1 MSEAPTRR
9 GRRYGGLPRWARI
22 ALLLAPALTVIAV
35 FFVAGIGQAVAQ
47 SLGHQ
52 PFLPGGEL
60 SFDAYRLIAQDPAVR
75 ASLLLSLRVAILST
89 AVATV
94 LGVTAALLL
103 RRAGRSQRWLGGL
116 LQANLAVPHVVAALC
131 MLFLLAQGGVLSR
144 LGHTLGWVDQPA
156 DFPALTGD
164 EFGWGIVAAYVW
176 KETPFLIVVTL
187 AALGGGVEQLENAAR
202 MLGAGPVRR
211 LVSVT
216 LPLVAPPVAAGSVLV
231 FAFAFGSYEVPYLL
245 GRPFPA
251 TLPVVA
257 YQYYR
262 DTDLTLRPQAM
273 AAAVLISAVSVL
285 LVAGYFAL
293 VRRLARRA
301 L

>member
-1 MSEAPTRR
+1 MKGAALRWR
-9 GRRYGGLPRWARI
+9 LPRWARI
-22 ALLLAPALTVIAV
+22 TLLLTPALTVIAV
-35 FFVAGIGQAVAQ
+35 FFVAGIGQTVAQ

-52 PFLPGGEL
+52 PFLPGSRL
-60 SFDAYRLIAQDPAVR
+60 SVDAYRSLGQDPAVR
-75 ASLLLSLRVAILST
+75 ASLLLSLRVAVLST
-89 AVATV
+89 AVATM
-94 LGVTAALLL
+94 LGVVIALLL
-103 RRAGRSQRWLGGL
+103 RRAGRSRRWLSGV

-131 MLFLLAQGGVLSR
+131 MLLLLAQGGLLSR
-144 LGHTLGWVDQPA
+144 LGHALGWVDQPA

-164 EFGWGIVAAYVW
+164 DFGWGIIAAYVW
-176 KETPFLIVVTL
+176 KETPFLIMVTL
-187 AALGGGVEQLENAAR
+187 AALSGGVEQLENAAR
-202 MLGAGPVRR
+202 MLGAGPARR

-245 GRPFPA
+245 GRPYPA

-273 AAAVLISAVSVL
+273 AVAVLITALSVL
-285 LVAGYFAL
+285 LVAGYLTL
-293 VRRLARRA
+293 VRRLSRRA

>member
-1 MSEAPTRR
+1 VTDAVP
-9 GRRYGGLPRWARI
+9 GRGLPRWARI
-22 ALLLAPALTVIAV
+22 TLLLTPALTVIAV

-52 PFLPGGEL
+52 PFLPGSRL
-60 SFDAYRLIAQDPAVR
+60 SFDAYRSLAQDPAVR
-75 ASLLLSLRVAILST
+75 ASLLLSLRVALLST

-94 LGVTAALLL
+94 LGVMLALLL
-103 RRAGRSQRWLGGL
+103 RHAGRSRRWLGGV
-116 LQANLAVPHVVAALC
+116 LQGNLAVPHVVAALC
-131 MLFLLAQGGVLSR
+131 VLLLLAQGGLLSR
-144 LGHTLGWVDQPA
+144 LSHALGWTGRPA

-164 EFGWGIVAAYVW
+164 AFGWGIIAAYVW
-176 KETPFLIVVTL
+176 KETPFLMMVTL
-187 AALGGGVEQLENAAR
+187 AALSGGIEQLENAAR

-245 GRPFPA
+245 GRPYPA

-273 AAAVLISAVSVL
+273 AVAVLITALSVL
-285 LVAGYFAL
+285 LVAGYLAL

>member
-1 MSEAPTRR
+1 MTGAVL
-9 GRRYGGLPRWARI
+9 GRRLPRWARI
-22 ALLLAPALTVIAV
+22 TLLLAPALTVIGV
-35 FFVAGIGQAVAQ
+35 FFVAGIAQAVAQ

-52 PFLPGGEL
+52 PFLPGSRL
-60 SFDAYRLIAQDPAVR
+60 SLDAYRSLGQDPAVR
-75 ASLLLSLRVAILST
+75 ASLLLSLRVALLST

-94 LGVTAALLL
+94 LGVTVALLL
-103 RRAGRSQRWLGGL
+103 RGAGRSRRWLSSV
-116 LQANLAVPHVVAALC
+116 LQGNLAVPHVVAALC
-131 MLFLLAQGGVLSR
+131 MLLLLAQGGLLSR
-144 LGHTLGWVDQPA
+144 LGHAFGWTGEPA

-164 EFGWGIVAAYVW
+164 GFGWGIIAAYVW
-176 KETPFLIVVTL
+176 KETPFLIMITL
-187 AALGGGVEQLENAAR
+187 AALNGGVEQLENAAR
-202 MLGAGPVRR
+202 MLGAGPGRR

-216 LPLVAPPVAAGSVLV
+216 LPLIAPPVAAGSVLV

-245 GRPFPA
+245 GRPYPA

-273 AAAVLISAVSVL
+273 AVAVLITALSVL
-285 LVAGYFAL
+285 LVAGYLTL
-293 VRRLARRA
+293 VRRLSRRA

>member
-1 MSEAPTRR
+1 MR
-9 GRRYGGLPRWARI
+9 GAVIGRGLPRWARI

-52 PFLPGGEL
+52 PFLPGSRL
-60 SFDAYRLIAQDPAVR
+60 SFDAYRLVWHDPAVR

-94 LGVTAALLL
+94 LGVAAALLL
-103 RRAGRSQRWLGGL
+103 RSAGGSRRWLGGL
-116 LQANLAVPHVVAALC
+116 LQANLAVPHIVAALC
-131 MLFLLAQGGVLSR
+131 MLLLLAQAGLLSR
-144 LGHTLGWVDQPA
+144 LGHGLGWIDQPA

-164 EFGWGIVAAYVW
+164 GFGWAIIAAYVW
-176 KETPFLIVVTL
+176 KETPFLIMVTL
-187 AALGGGVEQLENAAR
+187 SALSGGVELLENAAR
-202 MLGAGPVRR
+202 MLGAGPMRR
-211 LVSVT
+211 LTSVT
-216 LPLVAPPVAAGSVLV
+216 LPLLAPPVAAGSVLV

-245 GRPFPA
+245 GRTYPA

-273 AAAVLISAVSVL
+273 AVAVLITALSVL
-285 LVAGYFAL
+285 LVTGYLVL
-293 VRRLARRA
+293 VRRLSRRV

>member
-1 MSEAPTRR
+1 MR
-9 GRRYGGLPRWARI
+9 GAAIRWRLPRWARI
-22 ALLLAPALTVIAV
+22 ALLLVPALTVIAV
-35 FFVAGIGQAVAQ
+35 FFIAGIGQAVAQ

-52 PFLPGGEL
+52 PFLPGSRWSL
-60 SFDAYRLIAQDPAVR
+60 DAYRSLGQDPAVR
-75 ASLLLSLRVAILST
+75 ASLLLSLRVALLST

-94 LGVTAALLL
+94 LGVGIALLL
-103 RRAGRSQRWLGGL
+103 RSAGQSRRWLSSV
-116 LQANLAVPHVVAALC
+116 LQGNLAVPHVVAALC
-131 MLFLLAQGGVLSR
+131 MLLLLTQGGPLSR
-144 LGHTLGWVDQPA
+144 VGHAVGWVDQPA

-164 EFGWGIVAAYVW
+164 DFGLGIIAAYVW
-176 KETPFLIVVTL
+176 KETPFLVMVSLT
-187 AALGGGVEQLENAAR
+187 ALNGGIEQLENAAR

-245 GRPFPA
+245 GRPYPA

-273 AAAVLISAVSVL
+273 AVAVLITALSVL
-285 LVAGYFAL
+285 LVAGYLIL
-293 VRRLARRA
+293 VRRLSRRA

>member
-1 MSEAPTRR
+1 MRKAAV
-9 GRRYGGLPRWARI
+9 GRELPRWARI

-52 PFLPGGEL
+52 PFLPGSRL
-60 SFDAYRLIAQDPAVR
+60 SLDAYRSLGQDPAVR
-75 ASLLLSLRVAILST
+75 ASVLLSLRVALLST
-89 AVATV
+89 ALATV
-94 LGVTAALLL
+94 LGVFAALLL
-103 RRAGRSQRWLGGL
+103 RRAGRSRRWLSSL
-116 LQANLAVPHVVAALC
+116 LQVNLAVPHLVAALC
-131 MLFLLAQGGVLSR
+131 MLLLLAQGGLLSR
-144 LGHTLGWVDQPA
+144 LGHILGWTGRPA

-164 EFGWGIVAAYVW
+164 DFGWGIIAAYVW
-176 KETPFLIVVTL
+176 KETPFLIMVTL
-187 AALGGGVEQLENAAR
+187 AALSGGVEQLENAAR

-211 LVSVT
+211 LASVT

-245 GRPFPA
+245 GRPYPA

-273 AAAVLISAVSVL
+273 AVAVLITALSVL
-285 LVAGYFAL
+285 LVAGYLAL
-293 VRRLARRA
+293 VRQLSRRV